1 MSTRETKVAAIP
13 DVRDDNVTEVLRAV
27 KNVLQVREGLLGD
40 TLDQYVTWRDLTD
53 VSVVSAGGT
62 STLTNGTRVPVIV
75 PPTVD
80 TGYDPTTDLTTPS
93 QPTGLTITSG
103 MTSIYLAWTGASY
116 QNHAYTEIW
125 RASTDSIGSAVRI
138 GTTITNL
145 YSDPVGKTSQ
155 TYYYWIRFVSAAN
168 VSGPYNAT
176 AGTVGSTGLVGGV
189 DLSALI
195 ITADKIASG
204 AIDLGGSKIT
214 GLLANANMAV
224 ITDPTKIADSLI
236 GNTKLAAGAVTAAKI
251 SDGSI
256 DLGGTK
262 ITGLLANANM
272 EVITDPTKIANSLIG
287 NTKLANLA
295 VDASKLA
302 DSAVTATKIANLAV
316 GTAAIQTGAITTA
329 LIANAA
335 VGSAQIADAA
345 ITNAKI
351 GTAAVGTANI
361 QTAAITNALIANLAV
376 GSAQIAD
383 AAITS
388 AKIGN
393 LAVGNAAIQ
402 NGAITNAK
410 ISDLTADKITA
421 GNLTAAINVN
431 TGYIYGGVNPAG
443 SAPGTSSF
451 GTGYLLGA
459 YGGANQFFIGS
470 PDQNLLWNGTSLS
483 VKGTINAL
491 AGFIGQNIIDANGI
505 SSPNYV
511 SGSAGWN
518 IHKDGSAQFNNVAIR
533 GSITGGAI
541 TSYAWPAAGAGQ
553 GFYLGPSG
561 LIVGNY
567 NNGKYFQYDQTT
579 GNLDFSGNLNAASGT
594 FSGTL
599 TANAINAVKTINI
612 SDNAVSVFKFDWT
625 MTNPTAAYTGTHT
638 FSYSPTAN
646 GVITYICNIAKYG
659 TFGAG
664 SYFNASI
671 TGGNSMYSANILA
684 GTNTVLT
691 GSQTVSAGV
700 TCTVTVT
707 VSFDMGYSGSERGY
721 RIDMQSFMRYK

>member
-80 TGYDPTTDLTTPS
+80 TGYDPTADLTTPS

-145 YSDPVGKTSQ
+145 YSDPVGKTNQ

-176 AGTVGSTGLVGGV
+176 AGTVASTGLVGGV
-189 DLSALI
+189 DLSPLI

-236 GNTKLAAGAVTAAKI
+236 GNTKLA
-251 SDGSI
+251 
-256 DLGGTK
+256 
-262 ITGLLANANM
+262 
-272 EVITDPTKIANSLIG
+272 
-287 NTKLANLA
+287 NLA
-295 VDASKLA
+295 VDAAKLA
-302 DSAVTATKIANLAV
+302 DSSVTATKIANLAV

-335 VGSAQIADAA
+335 I
-345 ITNAKI
+345 
-351 GTAAVGTANI
+351 
-361 QTAAITNALIANLAV
+361 

-431 TGYIYGGVNPAG
+431 TGYIYGGVNPDG
-443 SAPGTSSF
+443 SAPGTSLF

-459 YGGANQFFIGS
+459 YGSANQFFIGS
-470 PDQNLLWNGTSLS
+470 PTQNLLWNGTSLN
-483 VKGTINAL
+483 VKGNINGSTITGGTISGTTISGTTINGGTINGTTINGSELIIGSSPAIDSNNTQVMTGSGVHL
-491 AGFIGQNIIDANGI
+491 YSDGRVAMGNSTKSLVWNNSGLFLNGFSTPTTSNYGSVVQLMTPGIYEVFQFTVTKGGGVVFGMTFWFNYTYSGGFPSDNKFLSSMMYFELYKDGVSTGSIWNQTYYFVANYYYPTFGSFVATQVLSPGTYRLKVNATYTQPTYGQVWNGNNTKWRFPDRYGTGTYSDSINLSGI
-505 SSPNYV
+505 SS
-511 SGSAGWN
+511 
-518 IHKDGSAQFNNVAIR
+518 
-533 GSITGGAI
+533 
-541 TSYAWPAAGAGQ
+541 
-553 GFYLGPSG
+553 
-561 LIVGNY
+561 
-567 NNGKYFQYDQTT
+567 
-579 GNLDFSGNLNAASGT
+579 
-594 FSGTL
+594 
-599 TANAINAVKTINI
+599 
-612 SDNAVSVFKFDWT
+612 
-625 MTNPTAAYTGTHT
+625 
-638 FSYSPTAN
+638 FSYQAE
-646 GVITYICNIAKYG
+646 I
-659 TFGAG
+659 
-664 SYFNASI
+664 
-671 TGGNSMYSANILA
+671 
-684 GTNTVLT
+684 
-691 GSQTVSAGV
+691 
-700 TCTVTVT
+700 
-707 VSFDMGYSGSERGY
+707 
-721 RIDMQSFMRYK
+721 

>member
-80 TGYDPTTDLTTPS
+80 TGYDPTADLTTPS

-145 YSDPVGKTSQ
+145 YSDPVGKTNQ

-176 AGTVGSTGLVGGV
+176 AGTVASTGLVGGV
-189 DLSALI
+189 DLSPLI

-236 GNTKLAAGAVTAAKI
+236 GNTKLA
-251 SDGSI
+251 
-256 DLGGTK
+256 
-262 ITGLLANANM
+262 
-272 EVITDPTKIANSLIG
+272 
-287 NTKLANLA
+287 NLA
-295 VDASKLA
+295 VDAAKLA
-302 DSAVTATKIANLAV
+302 DSSVTATKIANLAV

-335 VGSAQIADAA
+335 I
-345 ITNAKI
+345 
-351 GTAAVGTANI
+351 
-361 QTAAITNALIANLAV
+361 

-491 AGFIGQNIIDANGI
+491 AGYIGQNVIDANGI

-511 SGSAGWN
+511 SGTAGWSVN
-518 IHKDGSAQFNNVAIR
+518 KDGGAEFNQVAVR
-533 GSITGGAI
+533 GSIAGGDF
-541 TSYAWPAAGAGQ
+541 TSSAWPAHPGT
-553 GFYLGPSG
+553 GFYLGSTG
-561 LIVGNY
+561 LRLGNL
-567 NNGKYFQYDQTT
+567 NSGKYFDVRSD
-579 GNLDFSGNLNAASGT
+579 GNLYSPQFKIENGTAT

-599 TANAINAVKTINI
+599 AANIVTAEMIVSRSATSFDYLTKNCVNDVWESITFYMDHAGIATAI
-612 SDNAVSVFKFDWT
+612 
-625 MTNPTAAYTGTHT
+625 
-638 FSYSPTAN
+638 
-646 GVITYICNIAKYG
+646 
-659 TFGAG
+659 GAG
-664 SYFNASI
+664 GWN
-671 TGGNSMYSANILA
+671 
-684 GTNTVLT
+684 
-691 GSQTVSAGV
+691 
-700 TCTVTVT
+700 
-707 VSFDMGYSGSERGY
+707 YSGSSGSWAVYYSLDYQESAQQLGNFNNSSPGNVPTMMASRYLSQGY
-721 RIDMQSFMRYK
+721 HTLWIRMYNSAATSSHVMRNTIFASYR

>member
-80 TGYDPTTDLTTPS
+80 TGYDPTADLTTPS

-116 QNHAYTEIW
+116 RNHAYTEIW

-145 YSDPVGKTSQ
+145 YADPVGKTNQ

-176 AGTVGSTGLVGGV
+176 AGTVASTGLVGGV
-189 DLSALI
+189 DLSPLI

-236 GNTKLAAGAVTAAKI
+236 GNTKLA
-251 SDGSI
+251 
-256 DLGGTK
+256 
-262 ITGLLANANM
+262 
-272 EVITDPTKIANSLIG
+272 
-287 NTKLANLA
+287 NLA
-295 VDASKLA
+295 VDAAKLA
-302 DSAVTATKIANLAV
+302 DSSVTATKIANLAV

-335 VGSAQIADAA
+335 I
-345 ITNAKI
+345 
-351 GTAAVGTANI
+351 
-361 QTAAITNALIANLAV
+361 

-388 AKIGN
+388 AKIGD

-470 PDQNLLWNGTSLS
+470 PDQNLLWNGTNLS

-511 SGSAGWN
+511 SGSAGWSVN
-518 IHKDGSAQFNNVAIR
+518 KDGGAEFNNVTVR
-533 GSITGGAI
+533 GSVIAGNNPSIDSTNNTVM
-541 TSYAWPAAGAGQ
+541 TSGTSGVRLYSDGRVVMGNGSTSLVWNN
-553 GFYLGPSG
+553 SG
-561 LIVGNY
+561 LYVNGLVNATTSSYGPYIQIIANQSPIEVLVFTVGK
-567 NNGKYFQYDQTT
+567 GGPVIWGSTWTIWATYD
-579 GNLDFSGNLNAASGT
+579 GT
-594 FSGTL
+594 PP
-599 TANAINAVKTINI
+599 
-612 SDNAVSVFKFDWT
+612 SDNRFFDGEFIFELFKDGVSTGSVWNLYQRVQSSYYYPREYSFSALRTLSPGTYRLKVTTQYSYSYGRWWYGNGTKWKNIVFGSGDY
-625 MTNPTAAYTGTHT
+625 AYISGMAS
-638 FSYSPTAN
+638 FSYQAA
-646 GVITYICNIAKYG
+646 V
-659 TFGAG
+659 
-664 SYFNASI
+664 
-671 TGGNSMYSANILA
+671 
-684 GTNTVLT
+684 
-691 GSQTVSAGV
+691 
-700 TCTVTVT
+700 
-707 VSFDMGYSGSERGY
+707 
-721 RIDMQSFMRYK
+721 

>member
-80 TGYDPTTDLTTPS
+80 TGYDPTADLTTPS

-145 YSDPVGKTSQ
+145 YSDPVGKTNQ

-176 AGTVGSTGLVGGV
+176 AGTVASTGLVGGV
-189 DLSALI
+189 DLSPLI

-236 GNTKLAAGAVTAAKI
+236 GNTKLA
-251 SDGSI
+251 
-256 DLGGTK
+256 
-262 ITGLLANANM
+262 
-272 EVITDPTKIANSLIG
+272 
-287 NTKLANLA
+287 NLA
-295 VDASKLA
+295 VDAAKLA
-302 DSAVTATKIANLAV
+302 DSSVTATKIANLAV

-335 VGSAQIADAA
+335 I
-345 ITNAKI
+345 
-351 GTAAVGTANI
+351 
-361 QTAAITNALIANLAV
+361 

-470 PDQNLLWNGTSLS
+470 PDQNLLWNGTNLS

-491 AGFIGQNIIDANGI
+491 AGYIGQNIIDANGI

-511 SGSAGWN
+511 SGSAGWSVN
-518 IHKDGSAQFNNVAIR
+518 KDGGAEFNNVTVR
-533 GSITGGAI
+533 GCVIAGNNPSIDSTNNTI
-541 TSYAWPAAGAGQ
+541 MTSGTSGVRLYSDGRVVMGNGSTSVVWNN
-553 GFYLGPSG
+553 SG
-561 LIVGNY
+561 LYI
-567 NNGKYFQYDQTT
+567 NGLTNATT
-579 GNLDFSGNLNAASGT
+579 SG
-594 FSGTL
+594 
-599 TANAINAVKTINI
+599 
-612 SDNAVSVFKFDWT
+612 
-625 MTNPTAAYTGTHT
+625 Y
-638 FSYSPTAN
+638 SY
-646 GVITYICNIAKYG
+646 YIQ
-659 TFGAG
+659 
-664 SYFNASI
+664 
-671 TGGNSMYSANILA
+671 L
-684 GTNTVLT
+684 L
-691 GSQTVSAGV
+691 GSQTVEILAF
-700 TCTVTVT
+700 T
-707 VSFDMGYSGSERGY
+707 VSRGGPIMWGSTWTMNANYDGIPASDNRLIDCYFIFELYKDGVSTGSIWNQYMNVHGTYQWGTTWSMSALQTLAPGTYRLKVNTTYSYFRGRWWY
-721 RIDMQSFMRYK
+721 GNGTLWKNAVMANGDYFYMSGTQSFAYQATV